1 MLRSN
6 KYPAFSLCTENFTTP
21 EQLLKTSNK
30 GINFR
35 SAHRIDILVRVILTT
50 STVALLLTPT
60 AVLSLVPGYQ
70 VFKVGLILVFTSL
83 FSLSLGISTKVWYTY
98 MACSK
103 PRNEGQTD
111 DYARPSGTKS

>member
-1 MLRSN
+1 M
-6 KYPAFSLCTENFTTP
+6 FTTP
-21 EQLLKTSNK
+21 EQLLKTSDK

-103 PRNEGQTD
+103 PQNEGQTD